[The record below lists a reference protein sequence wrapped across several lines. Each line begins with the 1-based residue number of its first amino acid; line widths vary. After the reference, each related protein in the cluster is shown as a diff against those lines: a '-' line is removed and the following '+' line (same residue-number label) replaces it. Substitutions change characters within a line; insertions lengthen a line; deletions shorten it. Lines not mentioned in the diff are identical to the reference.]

1 MGEELW
7 SKYGNAESIAYEA
20 WPVFDEALC
29 KDDVVEIGVQVSGK
43 VRGQIEVSDDDDEA
57 SALEKAKAVPG
68 IARSLEGKNIIKTIY
83 VKKKILNI
91 VAK

>member
-1 MGEELW
+1 M
-7 SKYGNAESIAYEA
+7 YGHSESIAYEA

-43 VRGQIEVSDDDDEA
+43 VRGQVEVSDDDDEA

-68 IARSLEGKNIIKTIY
+68 IARALEGKNIIKVIY